1 MFDEGII
8 GFIMRIAYTAL
19 FFLTGMLL
27 GLCCGGIF
35 HDFIMSFGM
44 LALVVGGWF
53 LGGLEQKWLYS
64 GKINGKTVLSIMLL
78 ATQVYILSVLEYV
91 ADYVEPFLGQDI
103 PLNKCF
109 QLHGKAGIK
118 WTLLAIA
125 FCIITVVID
134 CGWKKHE
141 TKRLAEASERFRQE
155 EAEREQRIH
164 EERVNQYY
172 EEFQAQEEARA
183 HFERDYRKKN
193 GYSDQNTAGTSN
205 TSGNEKQTSSYFF
218 GCTTKEQIQKRYR
231 DLCKVYHPDMG
242 NGSAEI
248 FDQINKEYEQ
258 LKREV

>member
-1 MFDEGII
+1 MLHEGIL
-8 GFIMRIAYTAL
+8 GFLVRAAYTVL
-19 FFLTGMLL
+19 FLLTGMLF
-27 GLCCGGIF
+27 GLCCGGMI
-35 HDFIMSFGM
+35 HDFVMSFGM
-44 LALVVGGWF
+44 LVLIAGGWL

-91 ADYVEPFLGQDI
+91 ADYVEPATGETVVLS
-103 PLNKCF
+103 KCF
-109 QLHGKAGIK
+109 TVYGNSGIK
-118 WTLLAIA
+118 WTFLAIV
-125 FCIITVVID
+125 FCIGSFAID
-134 CGWKKHE
+134 CAWKKYDM
-141 TKRLAEASERFRQE
+141 KRRKEADARFYRE
-155 EAEREQRIH
+155 EAERKQRIH
-164 EERVNQYY
+164 EARVNQYY

-183 HFERDYRKKN
+183 RFEQDYREKN
-193 GYSDQNTAGTSN
+193 GYNGQNTAGTSA
-205 TSGNEKQTSSYFF
+205 TSDNEKQTSSYFS